1 MSLSPDD
8 TETTVSG
15 KWRWAFLVAIT
26 VLLVCSGLAVQQY
39 TRFADAASKVEHT
52 HQVLSHIDRV
62 VARLVAAEAG
72 HRGYLLTGDRSV
84 LQPYEGA
91 QEETRALLGQLS
103 GLVTDNPEQQA
114 DCQHLEALAEAKLA
128 EMARVLAL
136 HEGGNKA
143 GAIAR
148 QSNGQDLQVMDNI
161 RAVANEMRI
170 AEGSLLVQREDQ
182 ERLARRLTLTF
193 VIVSLSVA
201 IVLGFVAVSVDR
213 NFERRRVAFV
223 EQMRARVTA
232 EREALDAAAGLQ
244 RSERFNRSILD
255 NSGDCIQVLEPDG
268 RMVLVNRPGLALME
282 IDDVT
287 ALVGQP
293 WTALWN
299 ADASLARQAID
310 DATARG
316 EGRFHAFR
324 PTVKGTP
331 KWWDVIVTPIR
342 DETGDVQKLVTV
354 SRDITEQ
361 KHAEQERA
369 QLLASERSARS
380 EAERAARLKDDFV
393 STLSHELRTPL
404 NAILGWVGVL
414 KQHQSPDTL
423 AKAIDVIDR
432 NSRRQSQMVDDLL
445 DMSRIMSGKMRLDVQ
460 RLDVSSA
467 IEEAVASAQPAADAK
482 GVRLVKVLGSASIVQ
497 GDPGRVQQIVWN
509 LVSNA
514 IKFTPRGGTV
524 QVTLRKV
531 NSHVNVQ
538 VSDTGQGIRPD
549 VLPHVFQRF
558 RQGDVSLTRH
568 QGGLGLGLAIVKNL
582 VEMHGGSVNAASDG
596 EGQGSVFTVS
606 LPLAVASPPPEP
618 AADTLDL
625 VPDRF
630 ASLLDGLQVLVLDD
644 EIDAREVVQRLLE
657 DAGAKVKT
665 AASAD
670 EAVVTLEGGFLP
682 DIIVSDI
689 GMPEQ
694 DGYDFMERVRSM
706 DGPVATVPA
715 AALTALARVEDRKRA
730 LMAGYQTHLAKPVD
744 PAELVAMVASL
755 TGRTGRAARPTA

>member
-1 MSLSPDD
+1 M
-8 TETTVSG
+8 
-15 KWRWAFLVAIT
+15 
-26 VLLVCSGLAVQQY
+26 
-39 TRFADAASKVEHT
+39 AS
-52 HQVLSHIDRV
+52 
-62 VARLVAAEAG
+62 
-72 HRGYLLTGDRSV
+72 
-84 LQPYEGA
+84 
-91 QEETRALLGQLS
+91 
-103 GLVTDNPEQQA
+103 
-114 DCQHLEALAEAKLA
+114 
-128 EMARVLAL
+128 VLAL
-136 HEGGNKA
+136 HDSGNTS

-148 QSNGQDLQVMDNI
+148 VSAGQGLRVMDDI
-161 RAVANEMRI
+161 RAAAGKMRV
-170 AEGSLLVQREDQ
+170 AEGSLLVQREDH
-182 ERLARRLTLTF
+182 ERLARRGTLGF
-193 VIVSLSVA
+193 VIVSLFVA
-201 IVLGFVAVSVDR
+201 LVLGFVAVSVDR
-213 NFERRRVAFV
+213 NFEHRRVAFV
-223 EQMRARVTA
+223 EQMRARVAA
-232 EREALDAAAGLQ
+232 EREALDAAADLQ
-244 RSERFNRSILD
+244 RSETFNRSILD

-282 IDDVT
+282 IDDVN

-293 WTALWN
+293 WTSLWN

-342 DETGDVQKLVTV
+342 DEDGEVRKLVTV

-414 KQHQSPDTL
+414 KQHQSADTL

-482 GVRLVKVLGSASIVQ
+482 GVRLVKVLGSAAIVQ
-497 GDPGRVQQIVWN
+497 GDPGRVQQVVWN

-514 IKFTPRGGTV
+514 IKFTPRGGMV
-524 QVTLRKV
+524 QVTSRKV
-531 NSHVNVQ
+531 DSHVHIQ

-558 RQGDVSLTRH
+558 RQGDASPTRH
-568 QGGLGLGLAIVKNL
+568 HGGLGLGLAIVKNL
-582 VEMHGGSVNAASDG
+582 VEMHGGSVEAASDG
-596 EGQGSVFTVS
+596 ENLGSVFTVR
-606 LPLAVASPPPEP
+606 LPLALASPQPEP
-618 AADTLDL
+618 SANTLEL
-625 VPDRF
+625 VPSRF
-630 ASLLDGLQVLVLDD
+630 ASLLEGLVVLVLDD
-644 EIDAREVVQRLLE
+644 ELDAREVVQRLLE
-657 DAGAKVKT
+657 DAGAQVKT
-665 AASAD
+665 AASAQ
-670 EAVVTLEGGFLP
+670 EAVTTLEGGLMP

-689 GMPEQ
+689 GMPDQ

-706 DGPVATVPA
+706 EGPVADGPSRGPHRSSPCRGPQ
-715 AALTALARVEDRKRA
+715 ARLDGRLPDTPGETRRSSRARGDGRELDRAYWTYRA
-730 LMAGYQTHLAKPVD
+730 LGVAGDHSFPTVSD
-744 PAELVAMVASL
+744 S
-755 TGRTGRAARPTA
+755 AAHSR